1 MKAFSL
7 RKQTNLEITHN
18 KWMVYAGIVAVIIFA
33 IRLQQLIFGQATHA
47 TVITWFSGFMCG
59 ILLSPTLRIWQ
70 TLSNEEKLT
79 RDEYMDGG
87 ARKGFRGIFKL
98 ILNRKRQR

>member
-1 MKAFSL
+1 MDGLCWDCCRNNFCH
-7 RKQTNLEITHN
+7 T
-18 KWMVYAGIVAVIIFA
+18 
-33 IRLQQLIFGQATHA
+33 
-47 TVITWFSGFMCG
+47 FSGFMCG